1 MVNRFAA
8 VIKENRS
15 WLLLAVL
22 FFIGGFLLSYAALQ
36 QDPEI
41 LKMLEESFLT
51 VLEELGENVFSGS
64 QFVGAVILF
73 FNNLMSVLYVMYLG
87 IIIGL
92 PPLFSALANGSVL
105 GLLALFSESGIPLL
119 PFMAAGSSARHFEL
133 PAFFLLLL

>member
-22 FFIGGFLLSYAALQ
+22 FFIGGFILSYAALQ

-64 QFVGAVILF
+64 QFAGTVILF
-73 FNNLMSVLYVMYLG
+73 
-87 IIIGL
+87 
-92 PPLFSALANGSVL
+92 P
-105 GLLALFSESGIPLL
+105 
-119 PFMAAGSSARHFEL
+119 
-133 PAFFLLLL
+133 